1 MTYNTAQTQ
10 FSSESSTEPITLAE
24 AKAWI
29 KVDTAITADD
39 TLITELIKAAR
50 QQCEGFL
57 GISLISRTVTAIIN
71 NSAGNIELPYGPL
84 VSFTSL
90 TDEDGNAIVAADYGL
105 RGIGFKYLYTPRY
118 DYMTAVYTTGYTAV
132 QENFKTA
139 VKEQVAWLYDNRG
152 EAKELSEI
160 VSMTLKPYRRV
171 E

>member
-1 MTYNTAQTQ
+1 MKYNTAQTQ
-10 FSSESSTEPITLAE
+10 FSSESATEPITLAE

-50 QQCEGFL
+50 QQVEGFL
-57 GISLISRTVTAIIN
+57 GISLISRTVTAVIN
-71 NSAGNIELPYGPL
+71 NSAGSIELPYGPL

-90 TDEDGNAIVAADYGL
+90 TDEDNVAITSDNYEL
-105 RGIGFKYLYTPRY
+105 RGIEFKYLKTPEY
-118 DYMTAVYTTGYTAV
+118 DYMTAVYTTGYTTV
-132 QENFKTA
+132 PENFKTA

-160 VSMTLKPYRRV
+160 VYNTLKPFRRV

>member
-1 MTYNTAQTQ
+1 MNYNTSQTQ
-10 FSSESSTEPITLAE
+10 FSSESGTEPITLAE

-39 TLITELIKAAR
+39 ILITELIKAAR
-50 QQCEGFL
+50 MQVEGFL
-57 GISLISRTVTAIIN
+57 GISLIQRTVTAIIN
-71 NSAGNIELPYGPL
+71 NSAGDIELPYGPL

-90 TDEDGNAIVAADYGL
+90 TDEDGTAIAADDYEL
-105 RGIGFKYLYTPRY
+105 RGIGFKYLHEPLY
-118 DYMTAVYTTGYTAV
+118 DYMTAVYTTGYTALP
-132 QENFKTA
+132 ENFKTA

-160 VSMTLKPYRRV
+160 VYNTLKPFRRV

>member
-1 MTYNTAQTQ
+1 MNYNTSQTQ
-10 FSSESSTEPITLAE
+10 FSSESGTAPITLAE

-50 QQCEGFL
+50 QQVEGFL
-57 GISLISRTVTAIIN
+57 GISLIHRTVTAIIN
-71 NSAGNIELPYGPL
+71 NSAGDIELPYGPL

-90 TDEDGNAIVAADYGL
+90 TDEDGTAIAADDYEL
-105 RGIGFKYLYTPRY
+105 RGIGFKYLHEPLY
-118 DYMTAVYTTGYTAV
+118 DYMTAVYTTGYTALP
-132 QENFKTA
+132 ENFKTA

-160 VSMTLKPYRRV
+160 VYNTLKPFCRV

>member
-1 MTYNTAQTQ
+1 MKYNTAQTQ
-10 FSSESSTEPITLAE
+10 FSSESGTEPITLAE

-39 TLITELIKAAR
+39 VLVTELIKSAR
-50 QQCEGFL
+50 QQVEGFL
-57 GISLISRTVTAIIN
+57 GISLIARTVTGVLN

-90 TDEDGNAIVAADYGL
+90 TDEDGTTIAADDYEL
-105 RGIGFKYLYTPRY
+105 RGIGFKNLKKPCY
-118 DYMTAVYTTGYTAV
+118 DYMTAVYTTGYTTV
-132 QENFKTA
+132 PENFKTA

-160 VSMTLKPYRRV
+160 VLHTLKPYRRV

>member
-1 MTYNTAQTQ
+1 MKYNTAQTQ
-10 FSSESSTEPITLAE
+10 FSSESATEPITLAA

-50 QQCEGFL
+50 QQVEGFL
-57 GISLISRTVTAIIN
+57 GISLISRTVTAVIN
-71 NSAGNIELPYGPL
+71 NSAGSIELPYGPL

-90 TDEDGNAIVAADYGL
+90 TDEDGTAIAADDYEL
-105 RGIGFKYLYTPRY
+105 RGIGFKYLHEPLY
-118 DYMTAVYTTGYTAV
+118 DYMTAVYTTGYTALP
-132 QENFKTA
+132 ENFKTA

-160 VSMTLKPYRRV
+160 VYNTLKPFRRV